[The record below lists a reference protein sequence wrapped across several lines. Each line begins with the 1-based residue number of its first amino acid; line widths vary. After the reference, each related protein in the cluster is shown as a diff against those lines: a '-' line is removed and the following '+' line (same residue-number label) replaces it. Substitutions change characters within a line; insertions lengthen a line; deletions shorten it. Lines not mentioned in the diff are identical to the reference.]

1 VREDRAV
8 ESAAHIETTAA
19 GLPEQISDRA
29 IESAEEDRFGH
40 ADFVARLVGVVEA
53 TGTPANVALFGRWGS
68 GKTGIANRL
77 RQELSGR
84 DDLHFAYFDAFKFA
98 RLSLLRRF
106 LLELARQLGGVQL
119 VAEYRRHLY
128 VRREEV
134 ELNRLPADVVKK
146 LRRWVRQG
154 LIGLAVF
161 LFLFVLA
168 MIFVF
173 HPGGR
178 SEALHLLAS
187 LVTVFVPSALIV
199 GGATLAAKYLTA
211 TTTSEAPS
219 SEEQFEELFGELLRK
234 FEIGAEPGSKK
245 LVVFVDELDRCS
257 ASDVAETLEGLKTF
271 LDEPGCVFIVAAD
284 QKVLEQALSER
295 VRQSTPV
302 DLTNPYYSAGSAY
315 LDKIFQYQITLPPL
329 PPGRLTRFALELLDG
344 VGGAW
349 AAVPSKED
357 VVSVLLPV
365 GVQSPRRVK
374 VLLNAF
380 AQAWA
385 LVLARSAEGRLSGA
399 VRERTEEVAKL
410 IALQIEFPLFAADL
424 PVHRNLVVMVL
435 AYADARGRQDD
446 EAMERVIEGLPGHV
460 AGLVRGYG
468 SGTLPTDET
477 LPGKAV
483 EELRRRQGSAL
494 LDYLRQTSLVLGP
507 RSDLILLE
515 SLHRASGLEDGL
527 AAELEDRA
535 LRGMPE
541 RVAEL
546 VGSLEDAGERE
557 RAILRI
563 GELVR
568 ESQGIDADNSI
579 RALLAAFPA
588 LGASEGRVARDLMSA
603 VTRYDERRR
612 LDAEEL
618 PGALELAIAGGGNR
632 LRRSILARPEA
643 LSEPLR
649 GTALGRAAVLIA
661 TEADRLGEL
670 LAEEIGEDP
679 ARAAQRLLDLDEV
692 GRTRLTAASV
702 PGLREELERLTEE
715 LGREELPETEGV
727 DLHEEQRALV
737 DGVAAVAGLLA
748 EGDDQADAEAILVP
762 ALQADPVEGT
772 RALEVT
778 LEALGSPLG
787 EVLGA
792 ALVEWLGGRPTA
804 TFLALAEKIDPTPL
818 EGSAATTLG
827 AILARLW
834 REASGA
840 EGDES
845 GEAMRALSELHRGG
859 AGIAEEPLLDEIR
872 ASVRAESLD
881 EALLLARRADLRRLD
896 SLADLGLIGRADA
909 CELALG
915 SARTMLA
922 SMPPPG
928 LEEQLAAACEA
939 AVSQGA
945 VDADE
950 EERSATIEALEA
962 SPWAAA
968 HPPVVEN
975 LTLVLAAAKRLRV
988 SGEDPPYAAER
999 IAELSREHRGSFE
1012 AGLAAWLAHFRP
1024 APADAAK
1031 ALSPVLGGRL
1041 GERLGTALTNY
1052 RRRLDRAGRLALLRP
1067 SIEVGGR
1074 RHLSKAMLR
1083 GLGIEE
1089 ADPEAVAA
1097 MIVEAYDKATNN
1109 AERERVVGIWE
1120 AMAPVDSAARREL
1133 IRGVFL
1139 RLLGENHGA
1148 YDIARRHLALC
1159 ADPPHGTKGELVEAL
1174 GKAAPDKQRGKKMEA
1189 RMKQVGLPPRR
1200 RGLFG

>member
-1 VREDRAV
+1 V
-8 ESAAHIETTAA
+8 EGVARGETITV

-29 IESAEEDRFGH
+29 IQSAEEDRFGH
-40 ADFVARLVGVVEA
+40 ADFVTRLVAIVEA

-106 LLELARQLGGVQL
+106 LLELARQLGGTEL
-119 VAEYRRHLY
+119 VAEYRRRLY

-134 ELNRLPADVVKK
+134 ELSRLPTDVATM
-146 LRRWVRQG
+146 LRRWARRV
-154 LIGLAVF
+154 LIGLAIF
-161 LFLFVLA
+161 LLLFVLA
-168 MIFVF
+168 MVLVL

-178 SEALHLLAS
+178 SQALHLLGS
-187 LVTVFVPSALIV
+187 LATVLVPSALIV
-199 GGATLAAKYLTA
+199 AGATLAAKYLTA

-219 SEEQFEELFGELLRK
+219 SEEQFDDLFGELLKK
-234 FEIGAEPGSKK
+234 FEVGDEPGCKK

-295 VRQSTPV
+295 VRQPTPV

-329 PPGRLTRFALELLDG
+329 PPGRLTRFALELLEG

-349 AAVPSKED
+349 TAVPSKED

-385 LVLARSAEGRLSGA
+385 LVLARSNEGRLGGGI
-399 VRERTEEVAKL
+399 RERAEEVAKL
-410 IALQIEFPLFAADL
+410 VALQVEFPLFAADL

-435 AYADARGRQDD
+435 AYADARGRRDD
-446 EAMERVIEGLPGHV
+446 EAKEAIVEGLPAHV

-468 SGTLPTDET
+468 SGTLPTDEA
-477 LPGKAV
+477 LPGKANK
-483 EELRRRQGSAL
+483 ELRRRQGSAL

-515 SLHRASGLEDGL
+515 SLHHASGLEDGL

-546 VGSLEDAGERE
+546 VGSLENPGDRV
-557 RAILRI
+557 RAILRL

-568 ESQGIDADNSI
+568 ESKGIDADNSI
-579 RALLAAFPA
+579 RALLTAFPA
-588 LGASEGRVARDLMSA
+588 LGSSEGRVARDLMSA
-603 VTRYDERRR
+603 VTRYDERRQ

-618 PGALELAIAGGGNR
+618 PGALELAIAGGGSR
-632 LRRSILARPEA
+632 LRRNILSRPEA

-649 GTALGRAAVLIA
+649 ETALGRAAVLIE
-661 TEADRLGEL
+661 TESDRLGEL

-679 ARAAQRLLDLDEV
+679 VRAAQRLLELDSAK
-692 GRTRLTAASV
+692 RTRLAVASV
-702 PGLREELERLTEE
+702 PRIREELVRLDEE

-727 DLHEEQRALV
+727 DIHEEQRALV
-737 DGVAAVAGLLA
+737 EGIAVVAGVLGE
-748 EGDDQADAEAILVP
+748 EGDQADAEAILVP
-762 ALQADPVEGT
+762 ALQADPVEGA

-778 LEALGSPLG
+778 VEGLGSPLG
-787 EVLGA
+787 EGIGS
-792 ALVEWLGGRPTA
+792 ALVGWLERRPTA
-804 TFLALAEKIDPTPL
+804 SLVALAQKIDAAL
-818 EGSAATTLG
+818 LDDSAAVTLG

-834 REASGA
+834 REASGS
-840 EGDES
+840 ES
-845 GEAMRALSELHRGG
+845 GEIEEAMRALSELHRRG
-859 AGIAEEPLLDEIR
+859 AHLTEEPVLGEIR
-872 ASVRAESLD
+872 ASVSADVLD
-881 EALLLARRADLRRLD
+881 ETTLAARRADLQRLVW
-896 SLADLGLIGRADA
+896 LVDLGLVGRDDA
-909 CELALG
+909 SELALG
-915 SARTMLA
+915 SGRAMLA
-922 SMPPPG
+922 SVPPAG
-928 LEEQLAAACEA
+928 LEGQIAAACET

-950 EERSATIEALEA
+950 EERRATLEALGA
-962 SPWAAA
+962 STWAAG
-968 HPPVVEN
+968 HPPLVEN
-975 LTLVLAAAKRLRV
+975 LTLVLAAAKRPRV

-999 IAELSREHRGSFE
+999 MAELAREYRGDFE
-1012 AGLAAWLAHFRP
+1012 VGLAAWLAYFRP
-1024 APADAAK
+1024 APAHAAE

-1041 GERLGTALTNY
+1041 GERLGSALTDY
-1052 RRRLDRAGRLALLRP
+1052 RGHLDSAGRLTLLRP
-1067 SIEVGGR
+1067 CIETGGR
-1074 RHLSKAMLR
+1074 RLRSKVMLR
-1083 GLGIEE
+1083 GLGIGE

-1097 MIVEAYDKATNN
+1097 MIVEAYGKATNN
-1109 AERERVVGIWE
+1109 PERERVVRMWE
-1120 AMAPVDSAARREL
+1120 AMAPVDPAARRDL

-1139 RLLGENHGA
+1139 RLVGENQGA
-1148 YDIARRHLALC
+1148 YDIATRHLALC

-1174 GKAAPDKQRGKKMEA
+1174 SKAPDKQRGKKMEA